1 MAEKTATYQRE
12 WTYPERLVRTAG
24 YLMFVPNGDAENL
37 LISWGSGGAFTE
49 YNPDNRL
56 ILSTD
61 TGGMTYRFYKIDIDH
76 WEFPNDKWITPLFTC
91 MPC

>member
-24 YLMFVPNGDAENL
+24 YLMFVTNGDAENL

-76 WEFPNDKWITPLFTC
+76 WMDD
-91 MPC
+91 